1 MMTLSAKLLTM
12 KKKHKRLSLKQQR
25 RKIQRKKKRMRRNQR
40 KRVKRSDQLQEPE
53 GVQKVVIKQAKG
65 TKKMTWMVR
74 ALNQSKMKR
83 MKEVTKA
90 GLK

>member
-1 MMTLSAKLLTM
+1 MTLSAKLLTM
-12 KKKHKRLSLKQQR
+12 KKKHKRLSLKRQR
-25 RKIQRKKKRMRRNQR
+25 RKIPKTKKRMRRNQR

-74 ALNQSKMKR
+74 VLNQSKMKR
-83 MKEVTKA
+83 MKEVKKA